1 MTTETTSHSNTTA
14 EPNELIVALQREQQR
29 RESAEHKRRTA
40 HRAIVGAAVKVLAG
54 EPATQPKASAL
65 GEALAGLGLSILDL
79 QGLVGRLRAF
89 READAESDLAAAEK
103 DLGEIL
109 RKNSA
114 EWKQYEAD
122 MAELQQAMAE
132 AKNRHY
138 SESVVARERMN
149 HARYAAPARRDALRA
164 DLELAGVVV

>member
-1 MTTETTSHSNTTA
+1 MTNTETVLSPDNPLVH
-14 EPNELIVALQREQQR
+14 ALQKAQQQR
-29 RESAEHKRRTA
+29 ALAEFERSQTL
-40 HRAIVGAAVKVLAG
+40 RATIGRAVRALAG
-54 EPATQPKASAL
+54 EGDDAPKAGELDTAMQAL
-65 GEALAGLGLSILDL
+65 GITIADLDN
-79 QGLVGRLRAF
+79 LVGKLRAF

-103 DLGEIL
+103 DLGETL

-149 HARYAAPARRDALRA
+149 HAWYAAPARRDALRA
-164 DLELAGVVV
+164 DLELAGVQL

>member
-40 HRAIVGAAVKVLAG
+40 HRATIGRAVRALAG
-54 EPATQPKASAL
+54 ESDDTPKA
-65 GEALAGLGLSILDL
+65 GELDIAMQAFGITIAGLDN
-79 QGLVGRLRAF
+79 LVGKLRAF